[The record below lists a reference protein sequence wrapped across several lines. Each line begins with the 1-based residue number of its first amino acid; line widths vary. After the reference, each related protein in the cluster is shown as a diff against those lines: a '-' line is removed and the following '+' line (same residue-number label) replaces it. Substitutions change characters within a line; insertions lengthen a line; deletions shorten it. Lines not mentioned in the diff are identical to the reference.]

1 MADPAGRRDGETR
14 GEDLVALGRMLR
26 ELRIGQG
33 FSLEDVERSIRVR
46 VPFLKGIEE
55 GRYEGMPDRVY
66 VRGFVRTYCEF
77 LHASDLWG
85 RFERFLQDEETPIPP
100 SGVLGSCTAPR
111 KVFRRTS
118 RLWVYLI
125 LLAALG
131 AAGYLIW
138 QQRAEVRS
146 ALDNAAISQP
156 EVLSPTPPPPTPA
169 PTVTPLS
176 GAVSSGEPSIPTA
189 PVSSGPAAGDG
200 AAPQAPLD
208 LSWMDRQS
216 PDRTPAGA
224 SVPPVASTP
233 VSGEAVPTGSLVL
246 EARKVCWV
254 KVSEKSGKVLFQGLL
269 QQGESRTF
277 QSSSVLR
284 VRLGNGGAT
293 ALRSGSQVLDPAG
306 RPGIPVTLYL
316 LPDGTLQKK
325 RP

>member
-156 EVLSPTPPPPTPA
+156 EVLSPTPPPPPLPRRSLPFPA
-169 PTVTPLS
+169 RCPRGSLRSPQPPSLRGRLRGTGPLVLPPWTFP
-176 GAVSSGEPSIPTA
+176 GWTARAPTA
-189 PVSSGPAAGDG
+189 PRRGRASLPSPRPRFPERRSPRAPWFWRPERSAG
-200 AAPQAPLD
+200 
-208 LSWMDRQS
+208 
-216 PDRTPAGA
+216 
-224 SVPPVASTP
+224 
-233 VSGEAVPTGSLVL
+233 
-246 EARKVCWV
+246 
-254 KVSEKSGKVLFQGLL
+254 
-269 QQGESRTF
+269 SR
-277 QSSSVLR
+277 
-284 VRLGNGGAT
+284 
-293 ALRSGSQVLDPAG
+293 
-306 RPGIPVTLYL
+306 
-316 LPDGTLQKK
+316 
-325 RP
+325 